1 MDRYQRKQEENKMT
15 RMEMIR
21 ELENHGILVNR
32 KANTVRVTKK
42 YLAFKDDQR
51 KKKDKKSIGHVGI
64 HKISRQRKHTLQRRK
79 ECAIAEI
86 GRHVVPRYRAVKKIG
101 D

>member
-1 MDRYQRKQEENKMT
+1 MDRYKRKQEEKKMT

-21 ELENHGILVNR
+21 ELGDHGIVVNK
-32 KANTVRVTKK
+32 KANMDRVIKK
-42 YLAFKDDQR
+42 YFAFKEEQR

-64 HKISRQRKHTLQRRK
+64 HKISRQRKQTLQRRK

-86 GRHVVPRYRAVKKIG
+86 GRHVVPRYRAERLRK
-101 D
+101 